1 MQDSQKDLLRNPENQ
16 ELIEPTKTGT
26 FEEIDTK
33 NETDPDNDLN
43 NTATDDH
50 EQSDL
55 NDKAKGKNRKKQP
68 RTSDLS
74 QPKGVAAL
82 FEKNEI
88 KDLFITYLITI
99 CVIEGFIFFVSFL
112 SQMGPETVP
121 FPWKSYFFA
130 AFIIPLA
137 ITFLLG
143 IIVISFDRYIF
154 GHQGIGSATS
164 ELFQSAAETRSR
176 IHKFH
181 AFLYVIRQVPF
192 LFGLISLVAL
202 SGIAYK
208 LDDILAV
215 IGDVGGRTAH
225 YLFIGLAVVF
235 GVGVII
241 GLIWMFLSYNLRK
254 KNLEYQYQYKKDVI
268 EKTGLVIIGE
278 DRIMNRDGRIL
289 SFGQAQQL
297 IQKPNEDDEKT
308 LVIDHS

>member
-1 MQDSQKDLLRNPENQ
+1 MPETQTKDSAETNAETSNS
-16 ELIEPTKTGT
+16 EA
-26 FEEIDTK
+26 
-33 NETDPDNDLN
+33 TDPNSGSTQSAQGK
-43 NTATDDH
+43 TAP
-50 EQSDL
+50 
-55 NDKAKGKNRKKQP
+55 GKTKKKRAQGASRP
-68 RTSDLS
+68 
-74 QPKGVAAL
+74 QPKGIAAL
-82 FEKNEI
+82 FEKEEI
-88 KDLFITYLITI
+88 KDLFRTYLITI

-130 AFIIPLA
+130 AFIVPLT

-154 GHQGIGSATS
+154 GHQGIGSEFNDIFKTGP
-164 ELFQSAAETRSR
+164 ETRSR

-181 AFLYVIRQVPF
+181 AFLYVIRQIPF
-192 LFGLISLVAL
+192 LFGLILLVAL

-225 YLFIGLAVVF
+225 YLFIGLTVVF
-235 GVGVII
+235 AVSVVI

-254 KNLEYQYQYKKDVI
+254 KTLEHQYQYKKDVVD
-268 EKTGLVIIGE
+268 KTGLVILDDNRMM
-278 DRIMNRDGRIL
+278 DRNGQIL

-297 IQKPNEDDEKT
+297 VYKTTDDDDKT
-308 LVIDHS
+308 LVIDQS

>member
-1 MQDSQKDLLRNPENQ
+1 MPQPHSDNLSATTAEPSASDAVESNQ
-16 ELIEPTKTGT
+16 SSAEQTTDKTSSPGKTK
-26 FEEIDTK
+26 
-33 NETDPDNDLN
+33 
-43 NTATDDH
+43 
-50 EQSDL
+50 
-55 NDKAKGKNRKKQP
+55 KKRPQ
-68 RTSDLS
+68 TSS
-74 QPKGVAAL
+74 RPQPKGIAAL
-82 FEKNEI
+82 FEKEEI
-88 KDLFITYLITI
+88 KALFGTYLVTI

-112 SQMGPETVP
+112 GQMGPETVP

-154 GHQGIGSATS
+154 GHQEISS
-164 ELFQSAAETRSR
+164 EISNIFKTASETRSR

-181 AFLYVIRQVPF
+181 AFLYVIRQIPF
-192 LFGLISLVAL
+192 LFGLLSLVAL

-215 IGDVGGRTAH
+215 IGHVGGRTAH

-235 GVGVII
+235 AVAVVI

-268 EKTGLVIIGE
+268 DKTGLVIIGE
-278 DRIMNRDGRIL
+278 DRVMDREGRVL
-289 SFGQAQQL
+289 SFGQVQEL
-297 IQKPNEDDEKT
+297 IHKPRPDDDDKT
-308 LVIDHS
+308 LVIDQS

>member
-1 MQDSQKDLLRNPENQ
+1 MPDSQKETSPPPKIENPAASD
-16 ELIEPTKTGT
+16 TKTA
-26 FEEIDTK
+26 
-33 NETDPDNDLN
+33 
-43 NTATDDH
+43 TARPTNPNPGSA
-50 EQSDL
+50 QSAQ
-55 NDKAKGKNRKKQP
+55 DKTAPGKAHKKQAKKINRP
-68 RTSDLS
+68 
-74 QPKGVAAL
+74 QPKGIATL
-82 FEKNEI
+82 FEKEEI
-88 KDLFITYLITI
+88 KDLFRTYLITI

-130 AFIIPLA
+130 AFIVPLT

-154 GHQGIGSATS
+154 GHQDIGGELNDIFKSGS
-164 ELFQSAAETRSR
+164 EARSR

-192 LFGLISLVAL
+192 LFGLILLVAL
-202 SGIAYK
+202 SGVAYK

-235 GVGVII
+235 AVAVVI
-241 GLIWMFLSYNLRK
+241 GLIWMFLSYNLRRK
-254 KNLEYQYQYKKDVI
+254 TLEYQYQFKKDVVD
-268 EKTGLVIIGE
+268 KTGLVILDE
-278 DRIMNRDGRIL
+278 ERMMNRDGQIL

-297 IQKPNEDDEKT
+297 IHKPTDSDEKT
-308 LVIDHS
+308 LVIEQS